1 MTESVARFLISWS
14 GLDMEQLSRELEKLF
29 SYTMGRQEITAGDIR
44 EICTLQLT
52 SQIFAMVDAV
62 AEGKQKEALDY
73 YYSLLTLKEPPMRIL
88 FLIGRQF
95 SLLVQVKELRA
106 KGYDNRRIGEKT
118 GLHGFIAGKYV
129 NQSSRFEMDVLK
141 EALADC
147 VKTDEAVKNGRMND
161 RLGVEMLIIRYSGIS
176 GRG

>member
-1 MTESVARFLISWS
+1 
-14 GLDMEQLSRELEKLF
+14 
-29 SYTMGRQEITAGDIR
+29 
-44 EICTLQLT
+44 
-52 SQIFAMVDAV
+52 
-62 AEGKQKEALDY
+62 
-73 YYSLLTLKEPPMRIL
+73 MRIL

-129 NQSSRFEMDVLK
+129 SQSSRFEMSVLK

-161 RLGVEMLIIRYSGIS
+161 RLGVEMLIVRYSGIS
-176 GRG
+176 GK